1 MVVRRVRRSAWRSAE
16 ATDVVFWIDARV
28 TASVRINPGTM
39 VFARTPRFP
48 SLVATY
54 IVKVCTPDFGHPVG
68 QAGPVTR

>member
-1 MVVRRVRRSAWRSAE
+1 MSSDRC
-16 ATDVVFWIDARV
+16 AR

-54 IVKVCTPDFGHPVG
+54 IVRACTPAFETP
-68 QAGPVTR
+68 